1 MSKPILQKTSF
12 GLLRTNPKLT
22 TNVKLV
28 VDGNDVLYLESF
40 DATRELSKSKYKGF
54 KVSSNSNYYFD
65 LYRFYNNDIKT
76 SMSDAFAL
84 YQRDDHLSI
93 QGKFGNQYDTTYA
106 AGAKANPS
114 KLYDEEYSLFAPMW
128 IEPSNIPDYFIIFK
142 TKDPV
147 SVNTINATAEND
159 ATLIDKTSNPT
170 YFTEN
175 ILNNSEVIQSF
186 DLTEASNIGRYIR
199 NHVTNEQF
207 PEASIL
213 SNFEKGRY
221 FRYSGMDLRYPGFA
235 TKTKEMYYD
244 TWPTDKTII
253 EYEDRIT
260 NGFESCAVAHPNI
273 INLEFLFDDDDS
285 DDYTFNR
292 YFGLYVDKNQYNKF
306 YIDGDKLFED
316 RFNQP
321 NQLPV
326 PLQNNTGYSDN
337 TEDQIQESIDGI
349 TLYAQTPP
357 ISSINGTDFFKSE
370 IVKDVPRI
378 GYVFDADEN
387 FYKIQNNK
395 SFDYGTLKLN
405 DSIVNWKTFSGFT
418 EPINYVK
425 SEFNNTLGRS
435 QCIIEFIN
443 NPKDNDQFRILFTD
457 TNDPSQFEFLDQF
470 TITASVVLNQ
480 GEFNSNSYSTNG
492 PLNIVANAFTDCV
505 NNLYKLFEGE
515 TPFNAIAIDNKVIL
529 YTRATSESWNTI
541 KVDSYSSALIY
552 DDIAIKFISDSTIKY
567 NSSIFESSPQP
578 FTTLPGWVAN
588 GSFIG
593 GNNNTLAKIKIDSS
607 TNSLLNIG
615 DYLITSKG
623 HSKVNSVIPYL
634 DEPIFNDLNQII
646 GFKNIDSY
654 YIVNIEDTDQDIILT
669 SDNQCSIVT
678 LKDNECGLLS
688 IYPVKDFDFDFYN
701 TDYMKDADA
710 NLKELYQWYS
720 GTTGP
725 LGQTSSI
732 PNANSGEVN
741 DGIYWMNRMIGP
753 KSEFVEGGEF
763 QGLMGISN
771 ELLDTDSTIYN
782 EYDRLKEN
790 DVKQLAIA
798 SRVVPF
804 INKWV
809 YDDDGKDV
817 RQNPYRL
824 NADAAFRYPNFGPS
838 FREFSASPKFY
849 THEWYYLQQYPPY
862 MSFEDKL
869 TSYSYFNNPIEIG
882 STFAN
887 SSLDLG
893 LSTVSGSTSINDL
906 DYFTEYF
913 TRETIGSTSVSS
925 EVKYNTFSYATDE
938 RYAETLFRGAKVV
951 IKERVDFTDLNF
963 NINDIKFR
971 KTTKYNDYKFA
982 AILRLVENGV
992 SIKVIENEKF
1002 KTITLLLDVGLMDD
1016 VWTKLG
1022 SAPTGSTSQ
1031 NDYFID
1037 RTLLYTLRD
1046 KIQPTTPGATAYKAS
1061 DVNLSGAIEHWEFD
1075 NVSSSVEIYGTYNY
1089 ANGTNPNFISEIQ
1102 PNEDGSFNSISIPN
1116 PVDPTKV
1123 WVIEDIKKISTD
1135 RIKAGSIKQYNVG
1148 AVVPGGAVPNDNYL
1162 YSPAFLGWN
1171 VTLPSVF
1178 SENSLWSQ
1186 VPVYLEG
1193 GLNAY
1198 TGIIEDSSFANI
1210 AEKFNSGAPDIEYI
1224 TYKSDGTTLSNDKVL
1239 ELSLPIETYKA
1250 NYLLQKE
1257 DLDIPDSLDSE
1268 TDLIGYVMSATKR
1281 SVINVMSRY
1290 NGRYQPKFNDIF
1302 YFKDYAGVDAAGITG
1317 PRSYGFDKYRN
1328 LELNT
1333 QEPKFGLIENYFYNK
1348 VNTENPKGILKL
1360 NPISGYPSLY
1370 PLIQEIAIDKRNL
1383 YSFLSNWDIAY
1394 YQKSLNRRTK
1404 ELVMGYRGAIENKSF
1419 FGSKMLTIP
1428 DEIRLE
1434 NFSIIQSNDLIGG
1447 DANIQNVDENVIQSN
1462 TEQRAISAEPR
1473 LVSEARINRRR
1484 KEKLVQKNKFLGLKV
1499 YSDKALIKYL
1509 RNDGIDDEF
1518 IKYINPDFSF
1528 GEDGLDDD
1536 IEQYIINNVVPRYKI
1551 KRIIFYENQFANNVN
1566 SLNTIELDLS
1576 NLELLQKGYKISEN
1590 VQIKIST
1597 DSPLNFK
1604 LIYTIPKLDNY
1615 SISFKVDL
1623 EKK

>member
-28 VDGNDVLYLESF
+28 VDTTDVLYLESF
-40 DATRELSKSKYKGF
+40 SATQELSKSKYKGF

-65 LYRFYNNDIKT
+65 LYRFYNNDVRT
-76 SMSDAFAL
+76 SMADAFSL

-93 QGKFGNQYDTTYA
+93 QDKFGHQYDTYYA

-114 KLYDEEYSLFAPMW
+114 KLYEEEYSLFAPLW
-128 IEPSNIPDYFIIFK
+128 LEPSTIPDYFIIFK

-147 SVNTINATAEND
+147 SVNTSNATSEAD
-159 ATLIDKTSNPT
+159 STLIDKTSNPV

-175 ILNNSEVIQSF
+175 ILNNSEIVQTF
-186 DLTEASNIGRYIR
+186 DLTESSNIGRYLR
-199 NHVTNEQF
+199 NHASNEQF

-235 TKTKEMYYD
+235 TKTKELYYD

-260 NGFESCAVAHPNI
+260 NGFESCSIAHPNI
-273 INLEFLFDDDDS
+273 INLEFLFNDEDS
-285 DDYTFNR
+285 DNYSFNR
-292 YFGLYVDKNQYNKF
+292 YFGLYVDKNEYNKF
-306 YIDGDKLFED
+306 YIDGDALFED

-326 PLQNNTGYSDN
+326 PLQNNIGYSDN
-337 TEDQIQESIDGI
+337 TKDQIQESIDGI

-357 ISSINGTDFFKSE
+357 ISSIDGTNFFKSE
-370 IVKDVPRI
+370 IVKDLPRI
-378 GYVFDADEN
+378 GYVFDTDEN

-395 SFDYGTLKLN
+395 NFGYGTLKLN
-405 DSIVNWKTFSGFT
+405 DNIVNWKTFSGFT
-418 EPINYVK
+418 EPNNYVR
-425 SEFNNTLGRS
+425 SEFNDVLGRS
-435 QCIIEFIN
+435 QCIIEFVN
-443 NPKDNDQFRILFTD
+443 KPEDNDQFRILFTD
-457 TNDPSQFEFLDQF
+457 TNDPSQFEFMDQF
-470 TITASVVLNQ
+470 TITANVVLNE
-480 GEFNSNSYSTNG
+480 GTFNSNSYSPNG
-492 PLNIVANAFTDCV
+492 PLNIVAKAFADCV
-505 NNLYKLFEGE
+505 NNLHKTFESQ
-515 TPFNAIAIDNKVIL
+515 TPFSAISVGNKVIL
-529 YTRATSESWNTI
+529 YTRSTSESWNRI
-541 KVDSYSSALIY
+541 EVNSYSSALTY
-552 DDIAIKFISDSTIKY
+552 DLIAIKFISDPTIDYESTIY
-567 NSSIFESSPQP
+567 NSSPQP
-578 FTTLPGWVAN
+578 FTLLSGWVAN
-588 GSFIG
+588 GTFVG
-593 GNNNTLAKIKIDSS
+593 GNNNTFGKIKIDSS

-623 HSKVNSVIPYL
+623 YSKIDSVVPYL
-634 DEPIFNDLNQII
+634 DEPILNELDQII
-646 GFKNIDSY
+646 GFKDMNSY
-654 YIVNIEDTDQDIILT
+654 YIVNIEDTDQDIVLT

-678 LKDNECGLLS
+678 LKQNECGLLS

-701 TDYMKDADA
+701 TDYMKDADS

-720 GTTGP
+720 GVTGP
-725 LGQTSSI
+725 NGQTSSL
-732 PNANSGEVN
+732 PNANSGATF

-798 SRVVPF
+798 SRVVPY

-809 YDDDGKDV
+809 YDDDGLDV

-849 THEWYYLQQYPPY
+849 THEWCYLQQYPPY
-862 MSFEDKL
+862 MPFEEKLNSF
-869 TSYSYFNNPIEIG
+869 SYFNNPIELG
-882 STFAN
+882 ATFAN
-887 SSLDLG
+887 TTSDLG
-893 LSTVSGSTSINDL
+893 LSTVSGSTTINDL

-925 EVKYNTFSYATDE
+925 SVKYNTFGYATDE
-938 RYAETLFRGAKVV
+938 RFAETLFRGAKVIV
-951 IKERVDFTDLNF
+951 KERVDFTDLNF
-963 NINDIKFR
+963 NISDVKFR
-971 KTTKYNDYKFA
+971 KTTKYNGYKFA
-982 AILRLVENGV
+982 SIIRLVENGI
-992 SIKVIENEKF
+992 SLKVIENEKF
-1002 KTITLLLDVGLMDD
+1002 KTITLLVEVGLMDD

-1022 SAPTGSTSQ
+1022 SAPIGSTSQ

-1046 KIQPTTPGATAYKAS
+1046 KITPTTAGATAYKAS
-1061 DVNLSGAIEHWEFD
+1061 DVNLSGAIEHWELNGSGVD
-1075 NVSSSVEIYGTYNY
+1075 IYGTYNY

-1102 PNEDGSFNSISIPN
+1102 PNEDGSFNSISVPN

-1123 WVIEDIKKISTD
+1123 WVIENIKKISTN
-1135 RIKAGSIKQYNVG
+1135 RITAGSIKQYNIPFS
-1148 AVVPGGAVPNDNYL
+1148 PGDTSTPNDNYL
-1162 YSPAFLGWN
+1162 YNAAFLGWN

-1198 TGIIEDSSFANI
+1198 TGIIEEASFANI

-1224 TYKSDGTTLSNDKVL
+1224 TYKNDGSVLYNDKVL

-1268 TDLIGYVMSATKR
+1268 TDLIGYVMSATRR

-1302 YFKDYAGVDAAGITG
+1302 YFKDYAGVDSAGITG
-1317 PRSYGFDKYRN
+1317 PRTYGFDKYRN
-1328 LELNT
+1328 LELNI
-1333 QEPKFGLIENYFYNK
+1333 EDPKFGLIENYFYNK

-1360 NPISGYPSLY
+1360 NSISGYPSLY

-1383 YSFLSNWDIAY
+1383 YTFLSNWDIAY
-1394 YQKSLNRRTK
+1394 YQKNLNRRTK
-1404 ELVMGYRGAIENKSF
+1404 KPVMGYRGAIENKSF

-1434 NFSIIQSNDLIGG
+1434 NFSIISSDDLVGG
-1447 DANIQNVDENVIQSN
+1447 AGNIMNVTENVIQSN
-1462 TEQRAISAEPR
+1462 TEQSAVNAEIKIR
-1473 LVSEARINRRR
+1473 KNTRRR
-1484 KEKLVQKNKFLGLKV
+1484 DKIKQKNKFIGLSV
-1499 YSDKALIKYL
+1499 FSDKALIDYL
-1509 RNDGIDDEF
+1509 RSDGIDKEF
-1518 IKYINPDFSF
+1518 IEYINPDFSF
-1528 GEDGLDDD
+1528 GEGGLDDD

-1566 SLNTIELDLS
+1566 SLKPIELDLS
-1576 NLELLQKGYKISEN
+1576 NLELLKKGYKISEN
-1590 VQIKIST
+1590 AQIKIST